1 MIKAMIKASG
11 RLAVVLFFSAM
22 LCACVSQPVMRMPP
36 PVITHAPIAEAPM
49 PPPPPP
55 MVMPH
60 PIYKVGDPYQVGSTW
75 YYPKEQPDYNETGIA
90 SWYGADFHGMLTAD
104 GEVFDRTAISG
115 AHPTLPMPVN
125 VRVTNLENGRSLVV
139 RVNDR
144 GPFVNGRIIDVS
156 EHAADLLGFR
166 QSGTARVRVTF
177 LGRADLFGPGLAPP
191 AQETPP
197 EIAMAVPA
205 APVTEVQKSEL
216 APIAGARVEK
226 GAVTAANLPMQIQK
240 IEIAPLEAVADGRVT
255 SVPVPPITAIYV
267 QAGAFTNVINAST
280 VAARLQSTGA
290 RVFPGQKDGRPIY
303 RVRIGPFQQVQ
314 DADAALARVQALG
327 HNDVQ
332 IVVDSVT
339 S

>member
-1 MIKAMIKASG
+1 M
-11 RLAVVLFFSAM
+11 LPPVVNH
-22 LCACVSQPVMRMPP
+22 QPV
-36 PVITHAPIAEAPM
+36 AEAPA
-49 PPPPPP
+49 PPPPPEP
-55 MVMPH
+55 MMVMPH
-60 PIYKVGDPYQVGSTW
+60 PAYKVGDAYQVGSTW
-75 YYPKEQPDYNETGIA
+75 YYPKEEPDYNETGIA
-90 SWYGADFHGMLTAD
+90 SYYGADFHGMLTAN
-104 GEVFDRTAISG
+104 GEVFDRNGVTA

-139 RVNDR
+139 RINDR
-144 GPFVNGRIIDVS
+144 GPFVNGRIIDLS

-166 QSGTARVRVTF
+166 QNGTARVRVTF
-177 LGRADLFGPGLAPP
+177 LGRADLYGPGLAPP
-191 AQETPP
+191 SQETPL

-205 APVTEVQKSEL
+205 APVTDVEKSEL
-216 APIAGARVEK
+216 APISGARVETP
-226 GAVTAANLPMQIQK
+226 AVMRPNLPMQIQK
-240 IEIAPLEAVADGRVT
+240 IEIAPLEAVADGRVI
-255 SVPVPPITAIYV
+255 SVPVPPATAIYV
-267 QAGAFTNVINAST
+267 QAGAFTSITNAGA

-303 RVRIGPFQQVQ
+303 RVRIGPFQQVE